1 MVHKSY
7 GRDSGRCGAFST
19 TVVQMTIT
27 TAAVCCSTED
37 LSLLLLNYNR
47 LHITTTAVVQQY
59 SLLHFTADYLILLPV
74 LTLRPCAQQPCT
86 LCAESVSPAQYV
98 PSPICRD
105 GRDGAAVVSPFGR
118 PHAKHTRTELPSTSL
133 PCSSFPHAPLGPDLP
148 IRFSK

>member
-1 MVHKSY
+1 MIHKSY
-7 GRDSGRCGAFST
+7 GRDSGRCGVFST
-19 TVVQMTIT
+19 TVVQNTIT
-27 TAAVCCSTED
+27 TVAVCCSTEN
-37 LSLLLLNYNR
+37 LSLLLNYNR
-47 LHITTTAVVQQY
+47 LHITTVQQY
-59 SLLHFTADYLILLPV
+59 SLLFFTADYLILLPV

-118 PHAKHTRTELPSTSL
+118 PHAKHTRTELPSTRL
-133 PCSSFPHAPLGPDLP
+133 PCLRFPHAPPGPDLP